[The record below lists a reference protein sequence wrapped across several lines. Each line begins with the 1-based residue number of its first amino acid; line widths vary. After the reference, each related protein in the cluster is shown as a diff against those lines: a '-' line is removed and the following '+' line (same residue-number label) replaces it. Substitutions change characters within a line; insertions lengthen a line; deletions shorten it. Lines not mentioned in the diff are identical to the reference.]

1 MAFMYCKLFASLYQG
16 TLRGKPHEI
25 LVFTNML
32 AHADVEGC
40 VDKHFRAI
48 ADEVGL
54 SVDEVKAAIACL
66 EGPDDES
73 RSPEM
78 EGRRIVRVND
88 SRAWGWRVVNYGKY
102 RAIKNDEDRRESNR
116 KAQEKWRDKQKKLK
130 LGISDDKQSVS
141 DSNHESSQSAQE
153 EVDAEEEGKEEVE
166 EMKRVVMAAPIP
178 PTPQKAKRVVQ
189 PANDEEW
196 LKTLE
201 TDPTYAG
208 IDVRRE
214 LGKMQQWCLLKH
226 KQPSRARF
234 LNWIGR
240 IDKPLV
246 SPTIF
251 SSPLSDE
258 QNEIGSWFG
267 REAEDWKTPER
278 MLWNSLPMVTK
289 DHMKAL
295 RWLYT
300 ESGHEHLRQSL
311 GSLLANWQ
319 AELDKANTFNP
330 DAKKK

>member
-1 MAFMYCKLFASLYQG
+1 MTLTPELLVQLAQVGATVKVASDG
-16 TLRGKPHEI
+16 S
-25 LVFTNML
+25 F
-32 AHADVEGC
+32 
-40 VDKHFRAI
+40 
-48 ADEVGL
+48 EVIGA
-54 SVDEVKAAIACL
+54 VKTTA
-66 EGPDDES
+66 
-73 RSPEM
+73 
-78 EGRRIVRVND
+78 
-88 SRAWGWRVVNYGKY
+88 K
-102 RAIKNDEDRRESNR
+102 DRRSERNRAYYEEQKRLKSTENVLELSES
-116 KAQEKWRDKQKKLK
+116 
-130 LGISDDKQSVS
+130 V
-141 DSNHESSQSAQE
+141 
-153 EVDAEEEGKEEVE
+153 EVE
-166 EMKRVVMAAPIP
+166 EPSLSPILPPSLPLSPTTPFPHAPTHLP
-178 PTPQKAKRVVQ
+178 PHPPASHVREEAPQRAKRTVQ
-189 PANDEEW
+189 PASDDTW

-208 IDVRRE
+208 IDIRRE
-214 LGKMQQWCLLKH
+214 LGKMQQWCLLKR

>member
-1 MAFMYCKLFASLYQG
+1 MYCKLFASLYQG

-32 AHADVEGC
+32 AHADAEGY

-54 SVDEVKAAIACL
+54 SVEEVKIAIACL

-88 SRAWGWRVVNYGKY
+88 SRAWGWHVVNYGKY
-102 RAIKNDEDRRESNR
+102 REIKNDADRRESNR
-116 KAQEKWRDKQKKLK
+116 KAQEKWREKQKLLK
-130 LGISDDKQSVS
+130 LEIINNKQCVSV
-141 DSNHESSQSAQE
+141 DNHESSLSAQG
-153 EVDAEEEGKEEVE
+153 EVDAEEEEKEDGERI
-166 EMKRVVMAAPIP
+166 KKVVTAPPIP
-178 PTPQKAKRVVQ
+178 PTPQKAKRVSQ
-189 PANDEEW
+189 PSSDESW
-196 LKTLE
+196 LETLK

-208 IDVRRE
+208 IDIRRE
-214 LGKMQQWCLLKH
+214 LGKMQQWCLLKR

-246 SPTIF
+246 APTAF
-251 SSPLSDE
+251 NFPLSDE
-258 QNEIGSWFG
+258 QKEIATWFS
-267 REAEDWKTPER
+267 RDPENWTQIER
-278 MLWNSLPMVTK
+278 QIWDGLPMLTK
-289 DHMKAL
+289 DDFTAL

-311 GSLLANWQ
+311 QSLLENWQ
-319 AELDKANTFNP
+319 KEIDKAKSYDP
-330 DAKKK
+330 KSK

>member
-1 MAFMYCKLFASLYQG
+1 
-16 TLRGKPHEI
+16 
-25 LVFTNML
+25 
-32 AHADVEGC
+32 
-40 VDKHFRAI
+40 
-48 ADEVGL
+48 
-54 SVDEVKAAIACL
+54 
-66 EGPDDES
+66 
-73 RSPEM
+73 
-78 EGRRIVRVND
+78 
-88 SRAWGWRVVNYGKY
+88 
-102 RAIKNDEDRRESNR
+102 
-116 KAQEKWRDKQKKLK
+116 
-130 LGISDDKQSVS
+130 
-141 DSNHESSQSAQE
+141 
-153 EVDAEEEGKEEVE
+153 
-166 EMKRVVMAAPIP
+166 
-178 PTPQKAKRVVQ
+178 VQ
-189 PANDEEW
+189 PASDDTW

-214 LGKMQQWCLLKH
+214 LGKMQQWCLLKR